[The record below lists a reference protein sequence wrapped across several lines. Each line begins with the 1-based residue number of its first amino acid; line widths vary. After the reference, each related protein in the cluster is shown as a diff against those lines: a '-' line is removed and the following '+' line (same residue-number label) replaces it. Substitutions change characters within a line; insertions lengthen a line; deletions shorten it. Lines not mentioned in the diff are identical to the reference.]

1 MTKPQTQFFKV
12 QREQSTIRERLGE
25 IRLVQDADI
34 TPALRAERTTLEQ
47 RQPTVETEFRAALD
61 DLQTEQAKTLTVDAE
76 SRALRQLTGQA
87 SLGDIFAASVEQ
99 RQTEGP
105 TKELQEHFGLGAHSV
120 PLEMLREEHRA
131 VTPAP
136 GSTGVDEAPVVQPV
150 FALGDAAFL
159 NVSMPTVP
167 SGDAIFPVLTT
178 RPAVGGPHTDSSS
191 VSETTG
197 AFSAVA
203 LPPSRLQASFFYL
216 KSDAAR
222 FRGMSESLRSA
233 LSMGLSEKLDAQ
245 VITQIVTDVSRV
257 NRGSVSDYAHY
268 KSLATSQVDGRFAA
282 SESDVRAVM
291 GGPTFVHANT
301 IYRASETSESAVDA
315 IRRMSGG
322 LRVSAHIA
330 GVSGSKQDVIVRRG
344 SRMDMVAPLWAGVD
358 LDSSMIIDPF
368 TKAST
373 GEVVITAALL
383 AAFKVIRTGA
393 FGRLQTQH
401 A

>member
-1 MTKPQTQFFKV
+1 MTKTQTQFFKT
-12 QREQSTIRERLGE
+12 QREQSQIRERLGSLK
-25 IRLVQDADI
+25 LVPSDQI
-34 TPALRAERTTLEQ
+34 TAAQQAERNTLEQ
-47 RQPTVETEFRAALD
+47 RQPVVEGEFRAALD
-61 DLQTEQAKTLTVDAE
+61 DLQVEQAKTLTVDAE
-76 SRALRQLTGQA
+76 ARALRQLTSAA

-105 TKELQEHFGLGAHSV
+105 TKELQEHFHLGAHSV

-150 FALGDAAFL
+150 FATGDAAFL
-159 NVSMPTVP
+159 SVSMPTVAA
-167 SGDAIFPVLTT
+167 GDSVHPVLTS
-178 RPAVGGPHTDSSS
+178 RPAVGGPHTDSTS
-191 VSETTG
+191 VNETTG

-233 LSMGLSEKLDAQ
+233 LSMGLSEALDKET
-245 VITQIVTDVSRV
+245 IDQISSDVTRTARS
-257 NRGSVSDYAHY
+257 SVSDYGHY
-268 KSLATSQVDGRFAA
+268 KSLVTSQVDGRFAA
-282 SESDVRAVM
+282 SESDVRVVM

-301 IYRASETSESAVDA
+301 RYRAAETSESGVDA

-344 SRMDMVAPLWAGVD
+344 DRMDMVAPLWSGID

-383 AAFKVIRTGA
+383 AAFKVIRAGGFA
-393 FGRLQTQH
+393 RIATQH
-401 A
+401 S